1 MPITKVNEIVQL
13 FTIFHNLLEIG
24 SKFAGRYP
32 HNIMQVDVCQ
42 QRPILR
48 LVYL

>member
-1 MPITKVNEIVQL
+1 MPITKLMRLVQL
-13 FTIFHNLLEIG
+13 FTVFHNLLEIG

-32 HNIMQVDVCQ
+32 DNIMQVDVCR
-42 QRPILR
+42 QRPVLR